1 MITLKKKVSIELEFI
16 VQTDFGGRPLMIEI
30 NNKEIIFRGGGC
42 RTEVGTY
49 QAQSV
54 PKLINNALWALLPSM
69 YIEENASVTKA
80 VFEHIK
86 HC

>member
-1 MITLKKKVSIELEFI
+1 MITLKKKVSIELEFV
-16 VQTDFGGRPLMIEI
+16 VQTDYGSRNLVIEI
-30 NNKEIIFRGGGC
+30 NNKEIIFRGGAC

-69 YIEENASVTKA
+69 WVEENASVTKV

-86 HC
+86 NC